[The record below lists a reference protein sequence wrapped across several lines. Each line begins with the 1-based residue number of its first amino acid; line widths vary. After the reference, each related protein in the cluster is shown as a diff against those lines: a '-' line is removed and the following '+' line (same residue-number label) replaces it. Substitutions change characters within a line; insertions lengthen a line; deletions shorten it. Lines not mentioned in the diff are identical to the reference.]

1 MRFLG
6 GSAPGSEVTSGL
18 IPGSEVTGCF
28 FPGVSPD
35 GSDGL
40 ESLDSDGSE
49 AGALGESEVRS
60 LEGSEVIFFRQDA

>member
-1 MRFLG
+1 M
-6 GSAPGSEVTSGL
+6 SEVM
-18 IPGSEVTGCF
+18 GSF

-35 GSDGL
+35 GSDGV
-40 ESLDSDGSE
+40 ESLDSDGSK